1 MEALEAILTRRSIR
15 KYKPG
20 MKISEDQIKVMIDA
34 AIQAPTWKNSQTGR
48 YYVAMSEDKIN
59 YLKNQCLPSF
69 NAASCENAVALIIT
83 AYETKRS
90 GFERDGNP
98 TNELCMK
105 SIPVKEINPNIL
117 EVMDE
122 VKKEN
127 KNGVVI
133 LFKLYI
139 KPSERYERYA
149 GISVGVSLGNSIYI
163 DAVGKGFEQNNI
175 YSISFLKPLNEF
187 FDNETDDFLKNI
199 LSYDELFNS
208 YKYFK
213 KN

>member
-1 MEALEAILTRRSIR
+1 MEYAQLLESRRSIR

-69 NAASCENAVALIIT
+69 NAASCENAVALIVT

-98 TNELCMK
+98 TNELGDK
-105 SIPVKEINPNIL
+105 WGVYDLGLQNENLILKARETGYDTLIIGIRDADKIRSGFDIPESQEI
-117 EVMDE
+117 VS
-122 VKKEN
+122 
-127 KNGVVI
+127 VI
-133 LFKLYI
+133 
-139 KPSERYERYA
+139 A
-149 GISVGVSLGNSIYI
+149 VGVREN
-163 DAVGKGFEQNNI
+163 DAE
-175 YSISFLKPLNEF
+175 KPKRKTPEDITRF
-187 FDNETDDFLKNI
+187 F
-199 LSYDELFNS
+199 
-208 YKYFK
+208 
-213 KN
+213 